1 MKRHAGNTSETESP
15 GRVTNADPKAHH
27 LTLVPLACDVSVTN
41 VCNATCDFCSFAR
54 DKQLV
59 TDKRWLSR
67 ADFARALP
75 ILHRRGIRYLNFQ
88 GGEPLLHREID
99 GLVADTRAVG
109 INPAVITNGWMLPR
123 KIESLVGAGLHTLLV
138 SIDSH
143 SLEKHEQNRGLQG
156 VGERIR
162 SGLSVARRNG
172 VMSLASVTVSRLVR
186 YEALP
191 EILDSLGF
199 DAVVFS
205 YPRREPFGSSSMV
218 FSQNSSLID
227 FGTEELCEALE
238 AIKTLKKRFPVLNPA
253 ASIDDI
259 KRHVRGETE
268 HFACIGGHKY
278 FYIDWNL
285 NIWRCEAWSKPYG
298 SIFDLDDIPDC
309 RERCTACMM
318 ACYRDA
324 SVLMHAGV
332 ALEDAMS
339 AVGTGHLG
347 EGARLLFQRSVAQSL
362 ASVVAQSRQVF
373 RLAGRPLKKTPKTD
387 RIPEFETDPL

>member
-1 MKRHAGNTSETESP
+1 LR
-15 GRVTNADPKAHH
+15 
-27 LTLVPLACDVSVTN
+27 
-41 VCNATCDFCSFAR
+41 
-54 DKQLV
+54 
-59 TDKRWLSR
+59 
-67 ADFARALP
+67 
-75 ILHRRGIRYLNFQ
+75 
-88 GGEPLLHREID
+88 
-99 GLVADTRAVG
+99 
-109 INPAVITNGWMLPR
+109 
-123 KIESLVGAGLHTLLV
+123 TLLV

-143 SLEKHEQNRGLQG
+143 SMEEHEHNRGLPG
-156 VGERIR
+156 VGDRIR

-191 EILDSLGF
+191 ELLGDLGF

-205 YPRREPFGSSSMV
+205 YPRREPLGSSSMV
-218 FSQNSSLID
+218 FSQDSALVN

-238 AIKTLKKRFPVLNPA
+238 SIKALKKRFPVFNPA

-259 KRHVRGETE
+259 KRHVRGERE
-268 HFACIGGHKY
+268 HFACVGGYKY

-285 NIWRCEAWSKPYG
+285 NIWRCEAWSKPFG
-298 SIFDLDDIPDC
+298 SVFDLDKIPDC
-309 RERCTACMM
+309 RDRCTACMI

-332 ALEDAMS
+332 AFEDAMS
-339 AVGTGHLG
+339 AAGSGHPG

-373 RLAGRPLKKTPKTD
+373 RLAGRPLKKTAAQGHAADFQTKA
-387 RIPEFETDPL
+387 L

>member
-1 MKRHAGNTSETESP
+1 MKTQACDMSEYAVPEQATNTTAK
-15 GRVTNADPKAHH
+15 THH
-27 LTLVPLACDVSVTN
+27 LTLVPSACDVSVTN
-41 VCNATCDFCSFAR
+41 VCNATCGFCSFAR

-59 TDKRWLSR
+59 KEKRWLNR

-75 ILHRRGIRYLNFQ
+75 ILYRRGIRYLTFQ

-99 GLVADTRAVG
+99 GLVADTCAVG
-109 INPAVITNGWMLPR
+109 IHPGVITNGWMLPQ
-123 KIESLVGAGLHTLLV
+123 KIESLVRAGLRTLLV

-143 SLEKHEQNRGLQG
+143 SLDQHEQNRGLQG

-162 SGLSVARRNG
+162 DGLSVARRNG
-172 VMSLASVTVSRLVR
+172 VMKLASVTVSRLVR

-191 EILDSLGF
+191 ELLGYLGF

-205 YPRREPFGSSSMV
+205 YPRREPFGSTSMV
-218 FSQNSSLID
+218 FSQDSPLIN
-227 FGTEELCEALE
+227 FGTEELCQALE
-238 AIKTLKKRFPVLNPA
+238 SIKALKKRFPVFNPA

-259 KRHVRGETE
+259 KRHVRGERE

-285 NIWRCEAWSKPYG
+285 NIWRCEAWSKPFG
-298 SIFDLDDIPDC
+298 SVFDLDNIPDC
-309 RERCTACMM
+309 RDRCTACMM

-332 ALEDAMS
+332 AFEDAMN
-339 AVGTGHLG
+339 AAGTGHLR
-347 EGARLLFQRSVAQSL
+347 EGTRLLFQRSVAQSL

-373 RLAGRPLKKTPKTD
+373 RLAGRPLKHP
-387 RIPEFETDPL
+387 RAV